1 MSIIVIYKSST
12 GFTEKYGK
20 WIAESLECDAI
31 SIKEISDREL
41 AKYDTV
47 IYGAS
52 IHAGQISGLK
62 KMKSMMSQMPDKKL
76 IVYAT
81 GAAPAAA
88 GSSQDITK
96 ANFTEDELK
105 KSPFYYF
112 QGGLSYEKMNLPNRL
127 LMKAFSSMMNKKK
140 DKSEEEAGMAASLKE
155 SYDISDRKYIEP
167 LITYINSL

>member
-1 MSIIVIYKSST
+1 MSIVVIYKSST

-20 WIAESLECDAI
+20 WIAEALNCDVI
-31 SIKEISDREL
+31 SVKEVSDKII

-47 IYGAS
+47 IYGGS

-62 KMKSMMSQMPDKKL
+62 KMKNILSQVADKKL

-81 GAAPAAA
+81 GGAPAAA
-88 GSSQDITK
+88 QAIQDITRV
-96 ANFTEDELK
+96 NFTEDELK

-112 QGGLSYEKMNLPNRL
+112 QGGLAYEKMNLPNRM
-127 LMKAFSSMMNKKK
+127 LMKAFRSMLEKKK
-140 DKSEEEAGMAASLKE
+140 DKTEEEAGMAASLKN
-155 SYDISDRKYIEP
+155 SYDNSDRKYIEP